1 MITPLRTRR
10 LKLRAVCADDIP
22 AFVPLLNDFDV
33 VKNLAPVPYPYSE
46 ADGRAF
52 ITHTEQRRAARLVVN
67 YAVLLADGTFI
78 GFCTANIEDEES
90 KPGDGTRE
98 LGYWYGKP
106 YWGQGYATEA
116 AEAVV
121 EHAFEDLR
129 TKALISGWFV
139 DNPRSGHVLEKLG
152 FVKTGTAARNCL
164 SRGCTVM
171 SNRVRLTREAFA
183 GRARA

>member
-1 MITPLRTRR
+1 MIRPLRTKR

-22 AFVPLLNDFDV
+22 SFVPLLNDFDV
-33 VKNLAPVPYPYSE
+33 VKNLSPVPYPYTE

-52 ITHTEQRRAARLVVN
+52 VTHTEQRRAAGLVTN
-67 YAVLLADGTFI
+67 YAVLLADNTFV

-90 KPGDGTRE
+90 KVGDGTRE

-121 EHAFEDLR
+121 AHAFKDMG
-129 TKALISGWFV
+129 TKALISGFFV
-139 DNPRSGHVLEKLG
+139 DNPRSGRVLAKLG
-152 FVKTGTAARNCL
+152 FQPTGTAARNCL
-164 SRGCTVM
+164 SRDCIVM

-183 GRARA
+183 GRART